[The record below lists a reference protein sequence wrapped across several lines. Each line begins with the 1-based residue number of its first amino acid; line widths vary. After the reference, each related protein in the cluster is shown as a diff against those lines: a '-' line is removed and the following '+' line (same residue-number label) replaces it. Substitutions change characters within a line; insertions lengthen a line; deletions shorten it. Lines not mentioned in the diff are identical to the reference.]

1 MILDF
6 AERHRELTSDL
17 KKPVWQEIVDVTQP
31 PCIGIGIA
39 FAAPTTTTTTLKSKQ
54 SKDKRTLSTVEH
66 GLTLE
71 GPIREKGLFSF
82 HLIFAWNE
90 TKNKIL
96 VWQKNRS
103 KMSKLKVSNLL
114 LKSRSFFLVDRQRR
128 LSSFR
133 DEPKLKRRLEQLQA
147 ANDVL
152 PFSKFL
158 TDTFGR
164 QHTYL
169 RISLTEK
176 CNLRY
181 DVTCLKTILRQILG

>member
-1 MILDF
+1 
-6 AERHRELTSDL
+6 
-17 KKPVWQEIVDVTQP
+17 
-31 PCIGIGIA
+31 
-39 FAAPTTTTTTLKSKQ
+39 
-54 SKDKRTLSTVEH
+54 
-66 GLTLE
+66 
-71 GPIREKGLFSF
+71 
-82 HLIFAWNE
+82 
-90 TKNKIL
+90 
-96 VWQKNRS
+96 
-103 KMSKLKVSNLL
+103 MSKFKVSNLL

-133 DEPKLKRRLEQLQA
+133 DEPKLKRRLEQLQV

-152 PFSKFL
+152 PFSQFL

>member
-1 MILDF
+1 
-6 AERHRELTSDL
+6 
-17 KKPVWQEIVDVTQP
+17 
-31 PCIGIGIA
+31 
-39 FAAPTTTTTTLKSKQ
+39 
-54 SKDKRTLSTVEH
+54 
-66 GLTLE
+66 
-71 GPIREKGLFSF
+71 
-82 HLIFAWNE
+82 
-90 TKNKIL
+90 
-96 VWQKNRS
+96 
-103 KMSKLKVSNLL
+103 MSKFKVSNLL
-114 LKSRSFFLVDRQRR
+114 QKSRTFFLVDRQRR

-152 PFSKFL
+152 PFSQFL

>member
-1 MILDF
+1 
-6 AERHRELTSDL
+6 
-17 KKPVWQEIVDVTQP
+17 
-31 PCIGIGIA
+31 
-39 FAAPTTTTTTLKSKQ
+39 
-54 SKDKRTLSTVEH
+54 
-66 GLTLE
+66 
-71 GPIREKGLFSF
+71 
-82 HLIFAWNE
+82 
-90 TKNKIL
+90 
-96 VWQKNRS
+96 
-103 KMSKLKVSNLL
+103 MSKFKVSNLL
-114 LKSRSFFLVDRQRR
+114 QKSRTFFLVDRQRR

-147 ANDVL
+147 NDVL
-152 PFSKFL
+152 PFSQFL